1 MRQGSENFFW
11 PPQFFQIFADFSPSN
26 CSSSKT
32 VPSFS
37 FSFFFPKSQDPYV
50 LPGQKIVKKA
60 YFGIFIFFDEFSGL
74 YTDLRPRMGYLNTAA
89 AKTLEQVVAAPGLG
103 KLLFLPSVLCEL
115 DFCPWAGA
123 WLGGAGRD
131 ALGRAAR
138 RGGDQLV
145 SRSK

>member
-50 LPGQKIVKKA
+50 LPGQKIVEKA
-60 YFGIFIFFDEFSGL
+60 YFWIFIFFDEFSGL
-74 YTDLRPRMGYLNTAA
+74 YTDANGLSHFSTEEWP
-89 AKTLEQVVAAPGLG
+89 TLWGHGTDLSGKKVVCLE
-103 KLLFLPSVLCEL
+103 KEMH
-115 DFCPWAGA
+115 
-123 WLGGAGRD
+123 
-131 ALGRAAR
+131 
-138 RGGDQLV
+138 
-145 SRSK
+145 